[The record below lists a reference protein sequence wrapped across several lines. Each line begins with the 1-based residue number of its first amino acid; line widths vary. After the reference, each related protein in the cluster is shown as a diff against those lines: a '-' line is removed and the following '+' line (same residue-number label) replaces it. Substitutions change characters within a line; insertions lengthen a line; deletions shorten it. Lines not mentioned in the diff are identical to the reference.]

1 MARNMHVIFIG
12 TSSGGGPSLSR
23 NCSSIVADLI
33 GDGSLWMVDCAEG
46 TLRQFQTQ
54 PRGNE
59 SRLRAMKVTKLFVTH
74 MHADHV
80 MGIVP
85 FLRHVLH
92 PPPVVGSSDTNL
104 PLRKPPS
111 IEIYGPAGLR
121 SFVRNVLSMT
131 FTRTADTYAVHEL
144 LTATCARTPCDS
156 AALHPSESSGSDLM
170 CGEDGFWRHI
180 TSARGRLGDVVIDA
194 GPIVHKVPCLG
205 YIFREPS
212 FPHRKL
218 ALLGDTCDA
227 SAIIPLLQS
236 PSPSL
241 LVHEATDAFIPSEID
256 PQARRSREEV
266 KEKVLARGH
275 STPVMAGQFAKRVGT
290 ERLILNHIGS
300 RHYQGQGDARFS
312 VIDEISRQASEAW
325 GMGRAEVAFD
335 YMRVT
340 IPEPR
345 PVVEMNMGVQEP
357 QIIEGG
363 RMEQEWGDGD
373 GGQGTRGGGRR
384 GGGNDRRAVRDGY
397 VRRERGPERG
407 RYHNR
412 RMTDGTDN
420 AGMSR

>member
-23 NCSSIVADLI
+23 NCSSIV
-33 GDGSLWMVDCAEG
+33 VDCAEG
-46 TLRQFQTQ
+46 TVRQFQTQ

-59 SRLRAMKVTKLFVTH
+59 SRLRAMKITKLFVTH

-85 FLRHVLH
+85 FLRHVLR
-92 PPPVVGSSDTNL
+92 PPPIVGSSDTNSSL
-104 PLRKPPS
+104 KKPPS

-121 SFVRNVLSMT
+121 SFVRTVLSMT

-144 LTATCARTPCDS
+144 LTPTCSRTPCDTTT
-156 AALHPSESSGSDLM
+156 LHPSESSGSDLV

-180 TSARGRLGDVVIDA
+180 TSARGRLGDVVVDA
-194 GPIVHKVPCLG
+194 GPIIHRVPCLG
-205 YIFREPS
+205 YVFREPS

-218 ALLGDTCDA
+218 AMLGDTCDA
-227 SAIIPLLQS
+227 SSIIPLLTS

-241 LVHEATDAFIPSEID
+241 LVHEATDAFISSEID
-256 PQARRSREEV
+256 PQAKRSREEV
-266 KEKVLARGH
+266 EQKVSARGH
-275 STPVMAGQFAKRVGT
+275 STPAMAGEFAKRVGA

-300 RHYQGQGDARFS
+300 RFPAPRQYQGEGDVRFS

-345 PVVEMNMGVQEP
+345 PVFDMNVVIPRET
-357 QIIEGG
+357 QIMQGEH
-363 RMEQEWGDGD
+363 MEQEWGDDD
-373 GGQGTRGGGRR
+373 GNQGMPWRGSS
-384 GGGNDRRAVRDGY
+384 Y
-397 VRRERGPERG
+397 VRRGREPERG
-407 RYHNR
+407 RYHTR
-412 RMTDGTDN
+412 RRTADGRECTDTTV
-420 AGMSR
+420 SR

>member
-54 PRGNE
+54 PRGNQP
-59 SRLRAMKVTKLFVTH
+59 RLRAMKITKLFVTH

-92 PPPVVGSSDTNL
+92 PPPIVGSSDTSF
-104 PLRKPPS
+104 PLKKPPS

-144 LTATCARTPCDS
+144 LTPTCTRTPCDT
-156 AALHPSESSGSDLM
+156 AALHPSESSGADLM

-180 TSARGRLGDVVIDA
+180 TSARGRLGDVVVDA
-194 GPIVHKVPCLG
+194 GPIVHRVPCLG
-205 YIFREPS
+205 YVFRELS
-212 FPHRKL
+212 SPHRKL
-218 ALLGDTCDA
+218 AVLGDTCDA
-227 SAIIPLLQS
+227 SPIIPLLIS

-241 LVHEATDAFIPSEID
+241 LVHEATDAFIPGDID
-256 PQARRSREEV
+256 PQAKRSREEV
-266 KEKVLARGH
+266 GQKVLARGH
-275 STPVMAGQFAKRVGT
+275 STPVMAGEFAKRVGA

-300 RHYQGQGDARFS
+300 RFAAPRQYQGERDVRFS

-335 YMRVT
+335 YMRMTV
-340 IPEPR
+340 PEPR
-345 PVVEMNMGVQEP
+345 PGFEVNVVIQDGLRTAEGERVEQE
-357 QIIEGG
+357 QEDDNGDQGGGGSNG
-363 RMEQEWGDGD
+363 RMAQ
-373 GGQGTRGGGRR
+373 GGYA
-384 GGGNDRRAVRDGY
+384 RRAK
-397 VRRERGPERG
+397 RG
-407 RYHNR
+407 RYHRR
-412 RMTDGTDN
+412 RMTDGP
-420 AGMSR
+420 S